1 MAHKKLPDEITET
14 ANAQMETSDTEVSE
28 PEQHTY
34 GEKSKLARTSLNA
47 ETNKWVLRLE
57 ESVW

>member
-47 ETNKWVLRLE
+47 ETNK
-57 ESVW
+57 